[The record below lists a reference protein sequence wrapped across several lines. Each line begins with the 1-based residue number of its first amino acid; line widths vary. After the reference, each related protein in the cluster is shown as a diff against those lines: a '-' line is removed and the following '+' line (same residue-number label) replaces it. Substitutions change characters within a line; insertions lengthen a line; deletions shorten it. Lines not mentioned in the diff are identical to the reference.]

1 MKELAEKIED
11 ILFIDIETVGVCAT
25 YKDLSSDLQQFW
37 NHKAKLLAR
46 NPDLSSEECATLYGA
61 KGGIYSEF
69 AKVAC
74 ISIGFLIVEDKEIT
88 GIRTKSFYGTDEV
101 QILQDFV
108 SIMDNY
114 FGQPKQQYLCGHNI
128 KEFDIP
134 FLCRRMVIN
143 GMPIPKRLDISGMKP
158 WEITHLVDTMT
169 MWKYGDYKNYTSL
182 ALLAH
187 VLGIPTPKDDI
198 DGSMV
203 HHVFWD
209 NGDHE
214 RIARYCEKDVVTA
227 AKVLLRLANVELPE
241 DLEMISKTD
250 FE

>member
-1 MKELAEKIED
+1 MKEIANRLED
-11 ILFIDIETVGVCAT
+11 ILFVDIETVGVAAT
-25 YKDLSSDLQQFW
+25 YDGLPEALQDFW
-37 NHKAKLLAR
+37 NAKAKLLAR
-46 NPDLSSEECATLYGA
+46 NHDISKEDTKALYET

-69 AKVAC
+69 AKVVC
-74 ISIGFLIVEDKEIT
+74 ISIGFLVIESKEIK
-88 GIRTKSFYGTDEV
+88 GIRTKSFFGADESQV
-101 QILQDFV
+101 LQDFV

-114 FGQPKQQYLCGHNI
+114 FDQPRQQYLCGHNI

-143 GMPIPKRLDISGMKP
+143 GMTIPKRLDISGRKP
-158 WEITHLVDTMT
+158 WEINHLVDTMT

-203 HHVFWD
+203 HRVFWED
-209 NGDHE
+209 GDHQ
-214 RIARYCEKDVVTA
+214 RIATYCEKDVVTA
-227 AKVLLRLANVELPE
+227 AKVLLRLCNVDVPQE
-241 DLEMISKTD
+241 LEMISKTD
-250 FE
+250 FT